1 MEIVRIPWSGGE
13 SPAEAAL
20 RQRLEGEGFEVV
32 VWRDRSNWSYEP
44 HRHEHDESLWVVRG
58 SLLLQIEGQDYP
70 LGPGD
75 RLMLPRETLH
85 TARVGP
91 EGATYLIGQ
100 KR

>member
-1 MEIVRIPWSGGE
+1 MKIERIPWLGE
-13 SPAEAAL
+13 QSPGEATL
-20 RQRLEGEGFEVV
+20 RRTLEQEGFEVV
-32 VWRDRSNWSYEP
+32 TWRDRSNWSYEP
-44 HRHEHDESLWVVRG
+44 HRHEHDESLWVVSG

-100 KR
+100 RR